1 MSPPIQPYPFSPL
14 VFIFPALSTVEF
26 AALVASIREHGLLEP
41 KAVWRGQ
48 IIDGRHRYLAR
59 VEPIYHFL
67 DGDADPVAF
76 VIDRNVNRRHLDTGA
91 HAIAAYK
98 LSRWSR
104 PGGDRRSEEY
114 RQGKDQSAEM
124 HNGLDQRQA
133 SVLLRVSRR
142 LTIQAGGVLS
152 EDGPA
157 APVLR
162 EAVESRQVKI
172 GDAYKLDFTHLK
184 RHKRGNLQVDST
196 ERPGV
201 PEYLGQLQTVKTLP
215 APPAAGAAPEQW
227 HPLLLLNQSQGGMC
241 IYNTSVIGLGFS
253 QKSFGL

>member
-14 VFIFPALSTVEF
+14 VFIFPALSAVEF
-26 AALVASIREHGLLEP
+26 AALAASIREHGLLEP

-48 IIDGRHRYLAR
+48 AIDGRHRYLACIEAG

-67 DGDADPVAF
+67 GGDADPVAF

-91 HAIAAYK
+91 RAIAAYK

-142 LTIQAGGVLS
+142 LTIQAGRVLS

-162 EAVESRQVKI
+162 EAGESRQVKI
-172 GDAYKLDFTHLK
+172 GDAYKLDFTHFK
-184 RHKRGNLQVDST
+184 RHKRGNLQVSST

-201 PEYLGQLQTVKTLP
+201 PEYLGQLQTVKNLP
-215 APPAAGAAPEQW
+215 APAACGAAPERW
-227 HPLLLLNQSQGGMC
+227 HTLLS
-241 IYNTSVIGLGFS
+241 
-253 QKSFGL
+253 